1 MRILYFSTPPFA
13 DCDFPL
19 VREFQRMGHEV
30 FYFIDLPPYFLRS
43 TIIDIKNQIQTNG
56 IFLASKY
63 KEFETYKDY
72 MSLEN
77 VYVINRTQKS
87 ALHPRNIALYLKF
100 LRIVNKINPDII
112 NVVGGINELSS
123 FLLKFKRKLV
133 LTVHDPFPHTGERS
147 LRRVFFRKLAMR
159 NIPRFILL
167 SEMQKDE
174 FVKKYKLRSEQVFNS
189 CLGVYDCIYN
199 FIKDVDDQDQPSK
212 NILFFGRISP
222 YKGVEYLL
230 EAMKLVHQKIPDA
243 TLTIAG
249 GGKIYFDVA
258 SYQNLPYI
266 EIRNHYIGMEELAG
280 LIARAQVVVCPYTD
294 ATQSGVIMTAYSLC
308 KPVIATAVGG
318 LAEMV
323 DDGKSG
329 LLVPPKNIE
338 ALADAMYQVL
348 SNNHMRETMKDYV
361 SQYYIKGPKSWN
373 MIANRYLNIYAVQ
386 DR

>member
-63 KEFETYKDY
+63 KEFETYKGY
-72 MSLEN
+72 MSLKN

-100 LRIVNKINPDII
+100 IRIVDKINPDII

-123 FLLKFKRKLV
+123 YLLKFKRKLV
-133 LTVHDPFPHTGERS
+133 LTVHDPFPHTGEQS
-147 LRRVFFRKLAMR
+147 LRREFFRKLAMR

-167 SEMQKDE
+167 NEKQRDE
-174 FVKKYKLRSEQVFNS
+174 FVKKYKLCSRQVFNS
-189 CLGVYDCIYN
+189 HLGVYDCIHN
-199 FIKDVDDQDQPSK
+199 FLKEGDVPGQPSK

-249 GGKIYFDVA
+249 GGKIYFDFA
-258 SYQNLPYI
+258 PYQNLPYI

-280 LIARAQVVVCPYTD
+280 LIARTQIVVCPYTD

-338 ALADAMYQVL
+338 SLAGSICMLL
-348 SNNHMRETMKDYV
+348 SNFDRLISMEAFIRHKYFDGGNSWGSIAQK
-361 SQYYIKGPKSWN
+361 YIS
-373 MIANRYLNIYAVQ
+373 AYSL
-386 DR
+386 

>member
-1 MRILYFSTPPFA
+1 
-13 DCDFPL
+13 
-19 VREFQRMGHEV
+19 
-30 FYFIDLPPYFLRS
+30 
-43 TIIDIKNQIQTNG
+43 
-56 IFLASKY
+56 
-63 KEFETYKDY
+63 

-100 LRIVNKINPDII
+100 IKIVNKINPDII

-133 LTVHDPFPHTGERS
+133 LTVHDPFPHTGEQS
-147 LRRVFFRKLAMR
+147 LRREFFRKLAMR

-167 SEMQKDE
+167 NEKQKGE
-174 FVKKYKLRSEQVFNS
+174 FIKRYKLRSEQVFNS
-189 CLGVYDCIYN
+189 RLGVYDCIHN
-199 FIKDVDDQDQPSK
+199 FIKKVDDQAQPIK

-249 GGKIYFDVA
+249 GGKIYFDLA
-258 SYQNLPYI
+258 PYQNLPYI
-266 EIRNHYIGMEELAG
+266 EIRNHYIGMEELAE
-280 LIARAQVVVCPYTD
+280 LIARTQIVVCPYTD

-318 LAEMV
+318 LVEMV

-329 LLVPPKNIE
+329 LLVPPKNVE
-338 ALADAMYQVL
+338 ALASSICMLL
-348 SNNHMRETMKDYV
+348 SKYDRLISMETFIRHRYYEGEYSWGNITRDYINV
-361 SQYYIKGPKSWN
+361 YS
-373 MIANRYLNIYAVQ
+373 L
-386 DR
+386 

>member
-19 VREFQRMGHEV
+19 VREFQRRGHEV

-43 TIIDIKNQIQTNG
+43 TIIDIKHQIQTNE

-63 KEFETYKDY
+63 KEFEVYRDY

-100 LRIVNKINPDII
+100 IKIVNKINPDII

-133 LTVHDPFPHTGERS
+133 LTVHDPFPHTGEQS
-147 LRRVFFRKLAMR
+147 LRREFFRKLAMR

-167 SEMQKDE
+167 NEKQKGE
-174 FVKKYKLRSEQVFNS
+174 FIKRYKLRSEQVFNS
-189 CLGVYDCIYN
+189 RLGVYDCIHN
-199 FIKDVDDQDQPSK
+199 FIKKVDDQAQPIK

-249 GGKIYFDVA
+249 GGKIYFDLA
-258 SYQNLPYI
+258 PYQNLPYI
-266 EIRNHYIGMEELAG
+266 EIRNHYIGMEELAE
-280 LIARAQVVVCPYTD
+280 LIARTQIVVCPYTD

-318 LAEMV
+318 LVEMV

-329 LLVPPKNIE
+329 LLVPPKNVE
-338 ALADAMYQVL
+338 ALASSICMLL
-348 SNNHMRETMKDYV
+348 SKYDRLISMETFIRHRYYEGEYSWGNITRDYINV
-361 SQYYIKGPKSWN
+361 YS
-373 MIANRYLNIYAVQ
+373 L
-386 DR
+386 